1 MAPEKQK
8 ENEEDI
14 SEKDCLTKKHKA

>member
-8 ENEEDI
+8 KNEEDI
-14 SEKDCLTKKHKA
+14 SEKDRLTKKHKA